1 MNWLDCFSLVAD
13 VVTVVGVPSLWYANR
28 QLWKQYQ
35 ESHKMEI
42 VSENCLEFLA
52 PGRAINLV
60 PLKTLPVLPR
70 VGEIVDLPAE
80 RGAESEIGSYRVER
94 LDHVFVRP
102 PDDQVTQPVP
112 AVLGKVIARVSR
124 ISP

>member
-13 VVTVVGVPSLWYANR
+13 VVTVVGIPSLLYANR

-35 ESHKMEI
+35 ESHRARI

-60 PLKTLPVLPR
+60 PLETLSVLPR

-80 RGAESEIGSYRVER
+80 TGAESEIGSYRVER
-94 LDHVFVRP
+94 IDHVFVRSSE
-102 PDDQVTQPVP
+102 DQMRQPVQ

-124 ISP
+124 VSA